1 MIKSFYA
8 NPKTYSP
15 EISEAFAFP
24 EKAAIDRWRRIR
36 DDDFQNS
43 HFGIYKPGFLLNA
56 TAAGI
61 GIISF
66 IAVTGPAGV
75 ASKIIRNKAMPLWK
89 FWGLR
94 VLCFSS
100 FAFLVHNNRRHISW
114 ANPYSRGE
122 LK

>member
-24 EKAAIDRWRRIR
+24 ERGAIERWRRIR
-36 DDDFQNS
+36 DDDYQKS
-43 HFGIYKPGFLLNA
+43 HYGFYKAGFIPNLIA
-56 TAAGI
+56 TSI
-61 GIISF
+61 GVLSF
-66 IAVTGPAGV
+66 IAITGPAGV
-75 ASKIIRNKAMPLWK
+75 ASKIIRNKAMPIWK

-100 FAFLVHNNRRHISW
+100 FAFLIHNNRRKISW
-114 ANPYSRGE
+114 ANPYSKGE